1 MKSTIIALCLTCL
14 LVSCN
19 SSKGIITKKSKSVE
33 VYANDSKEIE
43 FEIEHKT
50 EEDSTIELVKT
61 HDANYS
67 KADLIIDYAK
77 QFDGVKYKFGGTTKQ
92 GMDCS
97 GLVSTAFHNE
107 NIELPRTSKGMAIQ
121 GEWVDIKEVQKG
133 DLLFF
138 ATRRNSREVSHVGLV
153 TESRPGYVEF
163 IHATTRLGV
172 TISSLAERYWYFAF
186 IQARRVL

>member
-1 MKSTIIALCLTCL
+1 MKITIIALCVTCL
-14 LVSCN
+14 IVSCN
-19 SSKGIITKKSKSVE
+19 TSKGIITKKSDSVK
-33 VYANDSKEIE
+33 VYEDNSNEIDSEME
-43 FEIEHKT
+43 TKT
-50 EEDSTIELVKT
+50 ENNVAIESV
-61 HDANYS
+61 DGGESGYS
-67 KADLIIDYAK
+67 KADLIIDFAK

-97 GLVSTAFHNE
+97 GLVSTAFQNE
-107 NIELPRTSKGMAIQ
+107 NIDLPRTSKGMSTQ
-121 GEWVDIKEVQKG
+121 GEWIDIKEVQKG

-186 IQARRVL
+186 IQARRIL

>member
-1 MKSTIIALCLTCL
+1 MKSLIISLSLTFL
-14 LVSCN
+14 LFSCN

-33 VYANDSKEIE
+33 VYENDSKEIE
-43 FEIEHKT
+43 SETENKT
-50 EEDSTIELVKT
+50 DENS
-61 HDANYS
+61 NYERVETNDVNNS
-67 KADLIIDYAK
+67 KADMIIDYAK

-97 GLVSTAFHNE
+97 GLVSTAFQNE
-107 NIELPRTSKGMAIQ
+107 NIELPRTSKGMSTQ
-121 GEWVDIKEVQKG
+121 GEWIDLKEVQKG

-172 TISSLAERYWYFAF
+172 TISSLAERYWFFAF